1 MLCTHKWGFDWWVS
15 LCLVFFIQSF
25 KHFEACK
32 IELSRYTVITSG
44 KFEQNKKTNVSWIFD
59 WMEACVSQSAWIQQ
73 NSIIWCKTWHKKCT
87 CNDKLNCEESIELR
101 GLNIRSRM
109 WIETKINSIL
119 YTYRTTKE
127 RTMAVDIAVQT
138 DAIKCRGN
146 FLCLPFECAREFYA
160 ICFHSFFFIYCRSF
174 AFSLNVS

>member
-1 MLCTHKWGFDWWVS
+1 MNKIKRQTFHEYLIGWSVCFSKRINSTK
-15 LCLVFFIQSF
+15 IQSYDAR
-25 KHFEACK
+25 H
-32 IELSRYTVITSG
+32 
-44 KFEQNKKTNVSWIFD
+44 D
-59 WMEACVSQSAWIQQ
+59 
-73 NSIIWCKTWHKKCT
+73 KKCT

-109 WIETKINSIL
+109 WIETKTNSIL